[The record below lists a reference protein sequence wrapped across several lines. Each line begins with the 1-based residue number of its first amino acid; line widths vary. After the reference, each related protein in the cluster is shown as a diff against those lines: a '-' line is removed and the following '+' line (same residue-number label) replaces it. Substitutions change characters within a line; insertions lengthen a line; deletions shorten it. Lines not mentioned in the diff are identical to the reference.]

1 MINGVPSVMYSGVLL
16 MLKLSVV
23 TWVILV
29 LYKQLVEHVSPVC
42 NIYYQFT
49 ILLCINYLDFG
60 QGIGPIHR
68 TQVLCQGFEPN
79 LFTCP
84 SQQDTS
90 SCDHS
95 MDAGVICISELL

>member
-1 MINGVPSVMYSGVLL
+1 MHYYVLIVLL
-16 MLKLSVV
+16 LY
-23 TWVILV
+23 VI
-29 LYKQLVEHVSPVC
+29 S
-42 NIYYQFT
+42 
-49 ILLCINYLDFG
+49 DFG
-60 QGIGPIHR
+60 QGVGPIHR

-95 MDAGVICISELL
+95 MDAGVICISELLNLQYRHSLVIDRCEYFL